1 MRIIKIIK
9 WSIRILVATSMFLA
23 ISLFLLI
30 CTPTGSKLLIKVS
43 QSLIPSS
50 VHLTVDYLSGT
61 LLTGIHANITYSQPK
76 TTAPDAIQ
84 FKAVHTQIK
93 IDLLPLL
100 SGNIR
105 LSQLQAQSITITTEP
120 QTKKITTKTKLNR
133 SNPNNSQFNDIFIPK
148 IFINHFLIQALTFK
162 GQQLKNIS
170 GNAYLHASNNTINT
184 SVQIH
189 GTYHSQTFYLSL
201 SGYGPSQQF
210 NSQLTFISHQDTMR
224 RLTLIAT
231 GQGNLSQNY
240 QFKLTGQALQNT
252 PIKGNARFNLTK
264 KHGRLN

>member
-1 MRIIKIIK
+1 
-9 WSIRILVATSMFLA
+9 MFLA

-50 VHLTVDYLSGT
+50 VHLTIDYLSGT

-120 QTKKITTKTKLNR
+120 QTKKSPRRLNLIEPTLITASST
-133 SNPNNSQFNDIFIPK
+133 IFL
-148 IFINHFLIQALTFK
+148 FLK
-162 GQQLKNIS
+162 
-170 GNAYLHASNNTINT
+170 
-184 SVQIH
+184 
-189 GTYHSQTFYLSL
+189 YLSII
-201 SGYGPSQQF
+201 F
-210 NSQLTFISHQDTMR
+210 
-224 RLTLIAT
+224 
-231 GQGNLSQNY
+231 
-240 QFKLTGQALQNT
+240 
-252 PIKGNARFNLTK
+252 
-264 KHGRLN
+264 